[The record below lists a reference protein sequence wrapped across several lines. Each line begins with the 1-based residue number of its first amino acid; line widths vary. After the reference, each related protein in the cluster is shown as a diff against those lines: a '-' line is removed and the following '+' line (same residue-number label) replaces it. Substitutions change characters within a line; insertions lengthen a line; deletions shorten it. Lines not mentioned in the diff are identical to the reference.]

1 MPATRP
7 VQLGSLPPCLPPSPP
22 LQLGSLAGYT
32 PKQVE
37 EVKLVLRLLPIFA
50 ATVAYWWV
58 GCCYCHCHLLAGLLL
73 LLMLM

>member
-1 MPATRP
+1 M
-7 VQLGSLPPCLPPSPP
+7 
-22 LQLGSLAGYT
+22 
-32 PKQVE
+32 
-37 EVKLVLRLLPIFA
+37 KLVLRLLPIFA